1 MLVSSTLPWHGWSLV
16 TGRPV
21 TRRRVEV
28 RREELLE
35 ATLDVVTRLGLSAT
49 RVADVASVLGV
60 SPGLV
65 FYHFGTKDAL
75 VAEAFAHAVQRDLV
89 RLDTALARG
98 GDPLARL
105 RRVLTLY
112 GPTGSAQGWQLWIDA
127 WSLAQREPVIRS
139 VLRTMD
145 RRWSAALHAVV
156 EEGVT
161 EGLFAC
167 VDPQASVAR
176 ISALLDGL
184 SVATLVYRTVTRA
197 QLRRWVAQ
205 AVAAELGLDPAQL
218 S

>member
-1 MLVSSTLPWHGWSLV
+1 MLGSSTLSGHGWSV
-16 TGRPV
+16 MAGRHV

-28 RREELLE
+28 RREEILD
-35 ATLDVVTRLGLSAT
+35 ATLEVVTRLGLAAT
-49 RVADVASVLGV
+49 RVADVASALGV

-65 FYHFGTKDAL
+65 FYHFGTKDSL
-75 VAEAFAHAVQRDLV
+75 LAEAFAHAVQRDLD
-89 RLDTALARG
+89 RLDAALARG
-98 GDPLARL
+98 RDPVTRL

-145 RRWSAALHAVV
+145 RRWCRAIRAVV
-156 EEGVT
+156 EEGVADGSFT
-161 EGLFAC
+161 CA
-167 VDPQASVAR
+167 DPEASVAKV
-176 ISALLDGL
+176 SALLDGL

-197 QLRRWVAQ
+197 QLRRWVAE
-205 AVAAELGLDPAQL
+205 AIATEVGLDPAEL

>member
-1 MLVSSTLPWHGWSLV
+1 M
-16 TGRPV
+16 TGRQV

-28 RREELLE
+28 RREEILD
-35 ATLDVVTRLGLSAT
+35 ATLEVVTRLGLAAT
-49 RVADVASVLGV
+49 RVADVASALGV

-65 FYHFGTKDAL
+65 FYHFGTKDTL
-75 VAEAFAHAVQRDLV
+75 IAEAFAHAVQRDLD
-89 RLDTALARG
+89 RLDAAVTRG
-98 GDPLARL
+98 GDPMRRL

-145 RRWSAALHAVV
+145 RRWCAAMRGVV
-156 EEGVT
+156 EEGVAQ
-161 EGLFAC
+161 GLFTCA
-167 VDPQASVAR
+167 DPDASVAR
-176 ISALLDGL
+176 VSALLDGL

-197 QLRRWVAQ
+197 QLRRWVAD
-205 AVAAELGLDPAQL
+205 ALADELGLDRAKL